1 MSNKNFSRSL
11 SAVFV
16 IVLVVL
22 AAVAVWYLATAINR
36 TSNTINNALN
46 PLQQANNALGTQ
58 VADILHPTPT
68 IIPDPITIIHEV
80 RSLARLETIQ
90 YSVEQVIS
98 AESNQGAFGWL
109 FGQKMLFVAHGIV
122 VAGIDME
129 KMAPTDMRLEGSIL
143 HVKLPAAEIF
153 LTNLDN
159 DKSYVYDYERGIL
172 SPIDPNLET
181 SVRQAAEDRITQAA
195 INDGVLDNAMKNA
208 QSFLDRFFRA
218 LGYTDVV
225 FE

>member
-16 IVLVVL
+16 IMLVVLVV
-22 AAVAVWYLATAINR
+22 AIVWFVGTSINR
-36 TSNTINNALN
+36 TANTINNALN
-46 PLQQANNALGTQ
+46 PLQRANDALGTQ
-58 VADILHPTPT
+58 VADFLHPTPT
-68 IIPDPITIIHEV
+68 ILPDPITIIHEV

-98 AESNQGAFGWL
+98 AESNQGSFGWL
-109 FGQKMLFVAHGIV
+109 FGQKMLFVAHGV
-122 VAGIDME
+122 VIAGIDME
-129 KMAPTDMRLEGSIL
+129 KIAPTDMRLEGSVL

-153 LTNLDN
+153 VATLDN
-159 DKSYVYDYERGIL
+159 QKSYVYNYEKGIL
-172 SPIDPNLET
+172 SPVDPNLET
-181 SVRQAAEDRITQAA
+181 TVRQAAEDRIRQAA
-195 INDGVLDNAMKNA
+195 IDDGVLDSAMKNA
-208 QSFLDRFFRA
+208 ESFLDRFFRA

>member
-22 AAVAVWYLATAINR
+22 AAVAVWYLGTAINR

-109 FGQKMLFVAHGIV
+109 FGQKMLFVAHGV
-122 VAGIDME
+122 VIAGIDME

-153 LTNLDN
+153 LTTLDN